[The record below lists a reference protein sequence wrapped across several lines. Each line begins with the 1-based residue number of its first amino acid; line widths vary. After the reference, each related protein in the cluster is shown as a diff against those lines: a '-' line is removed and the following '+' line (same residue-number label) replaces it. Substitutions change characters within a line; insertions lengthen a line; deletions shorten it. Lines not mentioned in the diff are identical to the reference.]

1 MFGTHF
7 YHEKTRKCV
16 AIFGRLF
23 NNIYVIRKNSTGG
36 VVSQVKVPLAYAPK
50 AKYLDRIRENPDLQQ
65 NTQVAIKLP
74 RMSFEIISIT
84 YDTTRQLSKMT
95 NFSTSSTTVRTRQKF
110 NTAVPYV
117 IGFQLNIYA
126 KTQDDALQMVE
137 QILPTFNPQYTL
149 TIKPFMK
156 EYPSFLEDIPISIS
170 GVSFTD
176 DFENDLG
183 SRRTIIYS
191 LDFEMRTSFYG
202 NIPTSKII
210 RKSISKVFQPRV
222 GIIDSDR
229 GLTGRGTLPGFD
241 SDVRLETIEIN
252 PNPITAI
259 GMPDSDF
266 GFTTTIWDQDS
277 DGGFGN

>member
-36 VVSQVKVPLAYAPK
+36 VISQVKVPLSYAPK
-50 AKYLDRIRENPDLQQ
+50 SKYLERIRENPDLQDD
-65 NTQVAIKLP
+65 TRVALKLP
-74 RMSFEIISIT
+74 RMSFEITSIS

-95 NFSTSSTTVRTRQKF
+95 NFTTSSTAIKTRQKF

-117 IGFQLNIYA
+117 LGFQLNIYA

-149 TIKPFMK
+149 TIKPFAT
-156 EYPSFLEDIPISIS
+156 EYPTFLEDIPITIA
-170 GVSFTD
+170 GVDNND
-176 DFENDLG
+176 DYENELAA
-183 SRRTIIYS
+183 RRTIIYTLS
-191 LDFEMRTSFYG
+191 FEMRTAFYG
-202 NIPTSKII
+202 SIPTSNII
-210 RKSISKVFQPRV
+210 RKSITKIYQPEV
-222 GIIDSDR
+222 GYLDSDR
-229 GLTGRGTLPGFD
+229 GITGMGKIAD
-241 SDVRLETIEIN
+241 SDKRLQTIEIN
-252 PNPITAI
+252 PNPAGII

-266 GFTTTIWDQDS
+266 GFTTTIWGQDS
-277 DGGFGN
+277 DGGFGS

>member
-23 NNIYVIRKNSTGG
+23 NNIYVIRKNSAGG

-50 AKYLDRIRENPDLQQ
+50 SKYLDRIRENPDLQQ

-95 NFSTSSTTVRTRQKF
+95 NFSTSSTTVKTRQKF
-110 NTAVPYV
+110 NTAVPYI

-149 TIKPFMK
+149 TIKPFAI

-202 NIPTSKII
+202 SIPSSNII

-222 GIIDSDR
+222 GFIDSDR
-229 GLTGRGTLPGFD
+229 GISVD
-241 SDVRLETIEIN
+241 SDVRLETVEIN
-252 PNPITAI
+252 PNPINTI

-266 GFTTTIWDQDS
+266 GFTTTIWGQDS